1 MRPTSRLVTC
11 LALAAALASSS
22 ACSSDPNSIKD
33 QAKILKDPDAEAK
46 QKLRAVE
53 NLKKIG
59 KAECVPALVAGLKKN
74 SPKVRAEIAA
84 ALVEFKEPTTIPA
97 IADAFE
103 LEPAKKSQA
112 DVDGANQKIAQAL
125 GEMGGKSA
133 VPALLKLFAA
143 TQSNY
148 VKFDVLN
155 ALGKIGGSEAVPML
169 TALALDEKAEAPFN
183 KKAFT
188 ALSLIAPKEAM
199 PLFLKGLFHQR
210 GQLSMY
216 PDAAFGLFRLRPAS
230 HDAVLALM
238 NGKDAETLAFAKE
251 KKYAPAIVAS
261 IAAQVA
267 GHLRDPRMIRPLLKQ
282 LKTKDADPDLA
293 LVAQT
298 AAVEALGRIKSRAAV
313 GPLCELLKGED
324 RVKVADALGRIGDK
338 SALPKLV
345 ACAGQGNW
353 ISREPCIQGIVALGG
368 KNEVRQFESFIQ
380 AEPKKFLAECK
391 AGDYG
396 EVDCD
401 KERVRVTE
409 ERTKNLTS
417 YRKALETVSGCAD
430 TKCYADALASDDPV
444 VREKAAYA
452 VAEKGDLEA
461 LDALLASINRPV
473 KAEAD
478 LVPRL
483 AAVLAVD
490 WMVGTKPD
498 ARAKIKGGVPLLQ
511 ATIERDAKIA
521 QNAESTEE
529 IQRLV
534 DVIQNGRELAP
545 APVGADEAAVAEE
558 QGEQKPPEPKPAP
571 KPVAKKKAGKKKK

>member
-1 MRPTSRLVTC
+1 MRSTSRLVFAV
-11 LALAAALASSS
+11 ALAAAFASCK
-22 ACSSDPNSIKD
+22 ADPKSIKD
-33 QAKILKDPDAEAK
+33 QAKILKSKDAETK

-59 KAECVPALVAGLKKN
+59 KSECVPVLVAGLKSN
-74 SPKVRAEIAA
+74 PPKVKAEIAA

-97 IADAFE
+97 IADALE
-103 LEPAKKSQA
+103 LAPSAKNQV
-112 DVDGANQKIAQAL
+112 DVDAANQKMAQAL

-133 VPALLKLFAA
+133 VPALLKLLDA

-155 ALGKIGGSEAVPML
+155 ALGKIGGNEAVPRL

-199 PLFLKGLFHQR
+199 PLFLKGLFYQR

-216 PDAAFGLFRLRPAS
+216 ADSAFGLFRLRPAS
-230 HDAVLALM
+230 SDAVLALM
-238 NGKDAETLAFAKE
+238 TGKDAETLAYAKE
-251 KKYAPAIVAS
+251 KKFQPAIVAS
-261 IAAQVA
+261 ITAQLA
-267 GHLRDPRMIRPLLKQ
+267 GHLRDPRMVGPLLRQ
-282 LKTKDADPDLA
+282 LKYKDADPDMA

-298 AAVEALGRIKSRAAV
+298 AAVDALGRMRAKAAV
-313 GPLCELLKGED
+313 GPLTELLKGED

-338 SALPKLV
+338 SVLPKMV
-345 ACAGQGNW
+345 ACAGAGNW

-368 KNEVRQFESFIQ
+368 KSEVRHFEAFIQ

-409 ERTKNLTS
+409 ERSKNLTS
-417 YRKALETVSGCAD
+417 YRKALETVSACAD
-430 TKCYADALASDDPV
+430 TKCFADALASDDPV

-452 VAEKGDLEA
+452 VAEKGDLDA
-461 LDALLASINRPV
+461 LDALLASINRVP

-478 LVPRL
+478 LVPRI

-490 WMVGTKPD
+490 WMVGNKPD
-498 ARAKIKGGVPLLQ
+498 ARAKIKPGVPLLQ
-511 ATIERDAKIA
+511 ATIERDSKIA

-529 IQRLV
+529 IQRLI
-534 DVIQNGRELAP
+534 DVIQNGRELAA
-545 APVGADEAAVAEE
+545 APPGVEEAAVADDTEE
-558 QGEQKPPEPKPAP
+558 KPPEPKPAP
-571 KPVAKKKAGKKKK
+571 KPAAKKKAGGKKKK